1 MILSFSAMTLLC
13 AWVVFTCAQQLGASF
28 PRWAVVIAAIVGI
41 LGALGVGF
49 GL

>member
-1 MILSFSAMTLLC
+1 MITFSAITLLC
-13 AWVVFTCAQQLGASF
+13 AWVLFVCAQMLGAGF
-28 PRWAVVIAAIVGI
+28 PRWAVIVAAIVGI